1 MGKCPEPNISPLG
14 KKRKAGKRMKRRA
27 VLLNTLLYSLGLF
40 RESNN
45 NLRVFLRFSFPI
57 LNFHLLFIK
66 GHNQWP
72 DIVPDLFLGVDAGG
86 LNIVP

>member
-45 NLRVFLRFSFPI
+45 NLRVLLRFY
-57 LNFHLLFIK
+57 
-66 GHNQWP
+66 QWP